1 MPLVWLRRRSG
12 DHSESGSMS
21 GSDLPL
27 AGVTVVD
34 FSRLFPGNYGT
45 LLLSS
50 LGADVIKVEDTGRG
64 DGIRDMLVFP
74 DQPQSAGHVVLNR
87 GKRSISVDLKSAE
100 GQAVILKLIGQA
112 DW

>member
-1 MPLVWLRRRSG
+1 M
-12 DHSESGSMS
+12 
-21 GSDLPL
+21 
-27 AGVTVVD
+27 
-34 FSRLFPGNYGT
+34 
-45 LLLSS
+45 
-50 LGADVIKVEDTGRG
+50 EDTGRG

-112 DW
+112 DVLVDSFRPGVLDRLGLGSGSPSHDESEACTRLHHRLWFDRRLPKSTGP